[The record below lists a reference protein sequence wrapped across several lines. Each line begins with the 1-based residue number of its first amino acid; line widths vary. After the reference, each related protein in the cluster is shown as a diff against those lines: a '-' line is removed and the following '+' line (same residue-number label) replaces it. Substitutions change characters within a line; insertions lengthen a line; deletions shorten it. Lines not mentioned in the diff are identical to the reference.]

1 MFDGIPR
8 SRCNRHSLYVVLQ
21 PQQLRVLVAVR
32 DHGSLSRAATALGYG
47 VPTIAHHLGAL
58 ERHLRVQL
66 VERSRRGA
74 RLTPLGTVLVAEAEQ
89 ILDRLEQAER
99 LVTTQRD
106 LGMATIRVGTFASVG
121 SQLLPRAIR
130 ELRAHARAHVEVVE
144 AEPTDVVEGVL
155 AGTLHAGL
163 IYDSAD
169 DPAFSSPDLLSTVL
183 LEEPYQVLVAAD
195 GPWSGTSALDLADLV
210 DEEWICSRDTEE
222 TSDRVL
228 RHACRAA
235 GFEPKVLI
243 RTDDLAMIH
252 GLVAEGLGCTLTT
265 AVSVD
270 TRFAVQVRP
279 TIEDLG
285 LRRTSFVRRAGVVP
299 RAVEHLHRLLV
310 SMLPADGAPARSRSS
325 RSR

>member
-1 MFDGIPR
+1 M
-8 SRCNRHSLYVVLQ
+8 LQ

-32 DHGSLSRAATALGYG
+32 DHGSMSRAAAALGFG
-47 VPTIAHHLGAL
+47 VPTIAHHLAAL
-58 ERHLRVQL
+58 ERRLRVQL
-66 VERSRRGA
+66 VERHPRGA
-74 RLTPLGTVLVAEAEQ
+74 RLTPLGAVLVAEAEE
-89 ILDRLEQAER
+89 ILARLDQAER

-106 LGMATIRVGTFASVG
+106 LGMATIRVGTFASIG

-144 AEPTDVVEGVL
+144 AEPTEVVEGVL

-163 IYDSAD
+163 VYDSVD
-169 DPAFSSPDLLSTVL
+169 DPAFTSPELRTTVL
-183 LEEPYQVLVAAD
+183 LDEPYEVLVAAA
-195 GPWSGTSALDLADLV
+195 GPWAGTAPLDLADLA
-210 DEEWICSRDTEE
+210 DEEWICSRHPDE

-228 RHACRAA
+228 RRACRAE

-279 TIEDLG
+279 TVQALG
-285 LRRTSFVRRAGVVP
+285 MRRTSFVRREGVVP
-299 RAVEHLHRLLV
+299 QAVHHLHRLLV
-310 SMLPADGAPARSRSS
+310 AMLPAHDATAHQGPPDVPPGSS
-325 RSR
+325 TA